1 MAVQTYATVADI
13 EAVGR
18 TLTAAEQQIAQVL
31 LEQASAKLRMTARQ
45 YGCNIDEM
53 IADKDTGADYALV
66 VKSVVVQAVLR
77 ALDSSADTNPPAVQ
91 ASQAALGYS
100 VSMTYLNSGQAL
112 YFLKNELKELGLLRQ
127 LCGVLEVYD
136 CGSDQG
142 NNGTS

>member
-1 MAVQTYATVADI
+1 MAVYAQVSDI
-13 EAVGR
+13 IALGR
-18 TLTAAEQQIAQVL
+18 ELSNAEQATAEVL

-127 LCGVLEVYD
+127 HCGVLEVYD
-136 CGSDQG
+136 CGSNQG

>member
-1 MAVQTYATVADI
+1 MAVYAQVSDI
-13 EAVGR
+13 IALGR
-18 TLTAAEQQIAQVL
+18 ELSNAEQATAEVL

-45 YGCNIDEM
+45 YGCSIDEM

-127 LCGVLEVYD
+127 HGGVLEVYD
-136 CGSDQG
+136 CENSYQW

>member
-1 MAVQTYATVADI
+1 MAVYAQVSDI
-13 EAVGR
+13 IALGR
-18 TLTAAEQQIAQVL
+18 ELSNAEQATAEVL

-66 VKSVVVQAVLR
+66 VKSVVVQSVLR
-77 ALDSSADTNPPAVQ
+77 ALDSSADTNQPAVQ

-127 LCGVLEVYD
+127 HCGVLEVYD
-136 CGSDQG
+136 CENSYQG

>member
-1 MAVQTYATVADI
+1 MAVYAQVSDI
-13 EAVGR
+13 IALGR
-18 TLTAAEQQIAQVL
+18 ELSNAEQATAEVL

-66 VKSVVVQAVLR
+66 VKSVVVQSVLR

-127 LCGVLEVYD
+127 HCGVLEVYD

>member
-1 MAVQTYATVADI
+1 MAVYAQVSDI
-13 EAVGR
+13 IALGR
-18 TLTAAEQQIAQVL
+18 ELSNAEQATAEVL

-45 YGCNIDEM
+45 YGCSIDEM

-66 VKSVVVQAVLR
+66 VKSVVVQSVLR
-77 ALDSSADTNPPAVQ
+77 ALNSNADTTPPAVQ

-127 LCGVLEVYD
+127 HCGVLEVYD

>member
-1 MAVQTYATVADI
+1 MAVYAQVSDI
-13 EAVGR
+13 IALGR
-18 TLTAAEQQIAQVL
+18 ELSNAEQATAEVL

-66 VKSVVVQAVLR
+66 VKSVVVQSVLR

-127 LCGVLEVYD
+127 HCGVLEVYD
-136 CGSDQG
+136 CGSDQW

>member
-1 MAVQTYATVADI
+1 MAVYAQVSDI
-13 EAVGR
+13 IALGR
-18 TLTAAEQQIAQVL
+18 ELSNAEQATAEVL

-66 VKSVVVQAVLR
+66 VKSVVVQSVLR
-77 ALDSSADTNPPAVQ
+77 ALDSTADTNPPAVQ

-112 YFLKNELKELGLLRQ
+112 YFLKNELKELGLLNQRF
-127 LCGVLEVYD
+127 GVVEVYD
-136 CGSDQG
+136 NENRDQRD
-142 NNGTS
+142 NSPA